1 MEVRIEEKKRKEKME
16 KIKKMR
22 KELREGGKVKEEN

>member
-1 MEVRIEEKKRKEKME
+1 MEVKIEEKKGKEKME